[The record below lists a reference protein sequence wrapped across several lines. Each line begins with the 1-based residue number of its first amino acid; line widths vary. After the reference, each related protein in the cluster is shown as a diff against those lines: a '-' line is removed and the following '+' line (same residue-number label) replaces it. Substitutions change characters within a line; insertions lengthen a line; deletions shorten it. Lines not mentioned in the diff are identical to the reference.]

1 MARARRVKGIEC
13 KGSVIE
19 NARRI
24 IEVRLDELLSFSEY
38 VSDPANVTELHD
50 LRIAAKRL
58 RYTLELFRF
67 ALPKEVSALID
78 EIKEVQEHIG
88 DMHDADVMIE
98 RVTEIIHADASA
110 RTTKLMEIATALDRG
125 TVAQRRHRIRSVMTN
140 TATPR
145 DEAAF
150 YTLIAHRAA
159 DRERSYRQFV
169 DVWRRMEATDFR
181 GRLRRSVGIDRPVQL
196 AQPAIVRTAQVD
208 DGLLGPHEQQIES
221 GTT

>member
-1 MARARRVKGIEC
+1 MAKARKVKGIQC
-13 KGSVIE
+13 KGSVID

-67 ALPKEVSALID
+67 ALPKEVSALIE
-78 EIKEVQEHIG
+78 EIKEVQERIG

-98 RVTEIIHADASA
+98 RVTEVIHMDVTA
-110 RTTKLMEIATALDRG
+110 RTAKLMEIASTVERG
-125 TVAQRRHRIRSVMTN
+125 TVAQRHQRIRSAMTN
-140 TATPR
+140 KVTPR
-145 DEAAF
+145 DEVAF
-150 YTLIAHRAA
+150 YTLIAHRAG

-181 GRLRRSVGIDRPVQL
+181 GRLRRCAGIDQPNQPVQPTD
-196 AQPAIVRTAQVD
+196 AQTDRSDRDVL
-208 DGLLGPHEQQIES
+208 GLDEQQIEPR
-221 GTT
+221 TT